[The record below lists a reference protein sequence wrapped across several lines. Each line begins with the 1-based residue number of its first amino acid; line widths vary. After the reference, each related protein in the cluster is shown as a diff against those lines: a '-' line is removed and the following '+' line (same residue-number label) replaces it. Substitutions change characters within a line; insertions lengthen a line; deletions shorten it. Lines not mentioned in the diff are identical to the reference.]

1 MKLITILLALG
12 LLLAAPMGQAN
23 AKDAKGAPAPEIDFI
38 TLNNHIVIQDGVIR
52 LGDVFQN
59 AGKYAERVVAY
70 APRPGTRSVFDA
82 RWLRRVAKAFKMD
95 WRPGSAAERI
105 VVERESQIV
114 NKSEVEEILYERL
127 IAEGADPN
135 ARVQLSNRSF
145 RLDLPVGEEYL
156 LGIEQMNYDMSN
168 SRFSAILI
176 WGTGKD
182 ERRRVSGRMERMSE
196 VPVLSSRLMKGDIIS
211 KHDLDWVSMPQ
222 SRLARNAVTDS
233 SRIVGM
239 AAKRAIAP
247 GKPISSSDIRRP
259 LAVTKGDLVTMVLS
273 TPAMRLTVQ
282 GKALQSGSKGDTIRI
297 TNTQTRTVVEATV
310 TGAGEARVEAPL
322 SVALR

>member
-1 MKLITILLALG
+1 MKLITILVALG
-12 LLLAAPMGQAN
+12 LLLAAPLGSVN
-23 AKDAKGAPAPEIDFI
+23 AKDAAPAPEINFI

-59 AGKYAERVVAY
+59 AGKYADRVVAY
-70 APRPGTRSVFDA
+70 SPRPGTRSVYDA
-82 RWLRRVAKAFKMD
+82 RWLKRVAKAFKLD

-105 VVERESQIV
+105 IVERESQIV
-114 NKSEVEEILYERL
+114 NKSEVEELLYERL

-156 LGIEQMNYDMSN
+156 LGIEQMNYDESN
-168 SRFSAILI
+168 GRFSAILI

-182 ERRRVSGRMERMSE
+182 ERRRVSGRMERMNE
-196 VPVLSSRLMKGDIIS
+196 VPVLSARLMKGDIIAE
-211 KHDLDWVSMPQ
+211 HDLDWVSMPQ
-222 SRLARNAVTDS
+222 SRLARNAIIDPK
-233 SRIVGM
+233 RIIGM

-247 GKPISSSDIRRP
+247 GKPISSNDIRRP
-259 LAVTKGDLVTMVLS
+259 LAVAKGDLVTMVLS

-282 GKALQSGSKGDTIRI
+282 GKALQAGSKGDTIRI
-297 TNTQTRTVVEATV
+297 TNTQTRTVVEATI
-310 TGAGEARVEAPL
+310 TGAGEARVDAPL
-322 SVALR
+322 SVAMR